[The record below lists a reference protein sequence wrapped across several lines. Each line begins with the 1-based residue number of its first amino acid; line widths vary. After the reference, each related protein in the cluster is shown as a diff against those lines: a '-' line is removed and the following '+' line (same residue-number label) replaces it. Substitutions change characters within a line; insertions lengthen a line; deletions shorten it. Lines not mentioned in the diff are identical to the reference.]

1 MEFEEDEE
9 KHIELCEIYLDK
21 SIVNISF
28 DELKNNNLVIEDISN
43 QLTKNIQ
50 MFWKNNKLII
60 KGE

>member
-1 MEFEEDEE
+1 VEFEEDEE